1 MNLIKLTIANLRY
14 NLIGNI
20 FNVIVLALGVAIITT
35 LLNISGQIEKRFE
48 SDLAGIDL
56 VVGAKG
62 SPVQLILSS
71 IFQIDAPTG
80 NIPLEEAEKLE
91 KNHLVASAIPLALG
105 DSYKSFRIVGS
116 SSDYPKHYG
125 AELSKGAYWTKEM
138 QAVIGSEVA
147 RVTGLTIGQKFTG
160 SHGLS
165 EGGEEHKEFPYEV
178 TGILAPTGSVID
190 RLIITD
196 VASVWNIHEHHHH
209 DALDDDD
216 DDLDEPHGREI
227 TSLLITYKTPLA
239 AASLP
244 RLINSSSSM
253 QSASPAAEMARLSK
267 IIGIGGDTINL
278 FGFALIFIAAIG
290 FFVTL
295 FNAVNERSYD
305 IALLRTLGA
314 TRKKI
319 FSFVLAE
326 GLSLGVIGA
335 LLGALL
341 GSVFSNLT
349 SSWIATSKHISLQS
363 SEFGWENITLL
374 LITIIISGAVSL
386 IPAFMAYRVN
396 VAKVISS
403 GN

>member
-35 LLNISGQIEKRFE
+35 LLNISGQIEKCFE
-48 SDLAGIDL
+48 GDLAGIDL

-80 NIPLEEAEKLE
+80 NIPLEEADRLE
-91 KNHLVASAIPLALG
+91 KNHLVGSAIPLALG
-105 DSYKSFRIVGS
+105 DNYKSFRIVGS

-125 AELSKGAYWTKEM
+125 AELAKGAYWTKDM

-178 TGILAPTGSVID
+178 TGVLAPTGSVID

-209 DALDDDD
+209 DAADDDD

-253 QSASPAAEMARLSK
+253 QSASPATEMARLSK
-267 IIGIGGDTINL
+267 IIGIGSDTINL

-319 FSFVLAE
+319 FAFILAE
-326 GLSLGVIGA
+326 GLSLGIIGT
-335 LLGALL
+335 LLGVLL
-341 GSVFSNLT
+341 GNIFSNFIGN
-349 SSWIATSKHISLQS
+349 WIAVSKHISLQS
-363 SEFGWENITLL
+363 SYFNWENITLL
-374 LITIIISGAVSL
+374 LVSIIISGVVSL

-396 VAKVISS
+396 VAKIISR